1 MTLKLMDLTR
11 AWLWVE
17 MNPNFVLPAMIEV
30 KDGEWN
36 FIVIGIDLGNE
47 KGKNL

>member
-17 MNPNFVLPAMIEV
+17 MNPNVASMIEV